1 MNPVP
6 SEFSVSLNLT
16 KEQFEWV
23 DQAAR
28 FIANETGC
36 QVSHTSIMM
45 RLMENGLPAFEKE
58 LEALRSRTNQANKRF
73 HKLQLVY
80 TRIEKGS

>member
-1 MNPVP
+1 MNPSP
-6 SEFSVSLNLT
+6 SDFSIALNLT
-16 KEQFEWV
+16 KEQFDWV

-58 LEALRSRTNQANKRF
+58 LEQLRSRSNQSNKRF

-80 TRIEKGS
+80 TRIEKAR

>member
-1 MNPVP
+1 MNP
-6 SEFSVSLNLT
+6 SLSAFSVSLNLT
-16 KEQFEWV
+16 KEQYDWV

-36 QVSHTSIMM
+36 QVSHSSIMM

-58 LEALRSRTNQANKRF
+58 LEVLRSRTNQANKRF

-80 TRIEKGS
+80 TRIENGT

>member
-1 MNPVP
+1 MNPSP

-16 KEQFEWV
+16 KEQYDWV

-36 QVSHTSIMM
+36 LVSHSSIMM

>member
-1 MNPVP
+1 MNPSP
-6 SEFSVSLNLT
+6 HAFTMSLSLT

-36 QVSHTSIMM
+36 QVSHSSIMM

-58 LEALRSRTNQANKRF
+58 LEQLRSRSNQANKRF

-80 TRIEKGS
+80 TRIESGR